1 MHFSIAGFKGYTKMN
16 DESLDDELDL
26 GTEKAPVPWKKIL
39 IIGFGVLLLIGVAV
53 GTTYFL
59 LAPSDEDKSQETT
72 QGDEEEKTD
81 VQEEE
86 KGPALYQDFKPVFV
100 VNLSPDG
107 KGRSKMLQ
115 IGIQALT
122 RSEDLIEFLKHNDP
136 MIRHHFL
143 KLFGSRTA
151 SDLATREG
159 KEKLQADVLK
169 ELQRIIDE
177 QGGTGTV
184 EAVFFTSFVMQ

>member
-1 MHFSIAGFKGYTKMN
+1 MN
-16 DESLDDELDL
+16 DEPLDDELDL
-26 GTEKAPVPWKKIL
+26 GAEKAPAPWKKIL
-39 IIGFGVLLLIGVAV
+39 VIALGVLLLIGVGV
-53 GTTYFL
+53 GITYFL
-59 LAPSDEDKSQETT
+59 LAPSDEDTGQEAA
-72 QGDEEEKTD
+72 QGGEEDKAEER
-81 VQEEE
+81 EEE
-86 KGPALYQDFKPVFV
+86 KGPAIYRDFEPVFV

-107 KGRSKMLQ
+107 KSRAKMLQ
-115 IGIQALT
+115 IGVQALT

-151 SDLATREG
+151 SDLASREG

-169 ELQRIIDE
+169 ELQRIVDE

>member
-1 MHFSIAGFKGYTKMN
+1 MN

-26 GTEKAPVPWKKIL
+26 GAEKAPTPWKKIL
-39 IIGFGVLLLIGVAV
+39 IIGFGVLLLIGIGV
-53 GTTYFL
+53 GATYFL
-59 LAPSDEDKSQETT
+59 LAPSDEDKSQEAT
-72 QGDEEEKTD
+72 QGEEEEKTE

-122 RSEDLIEFLKHNDP
+122 HSEDLIEFLKHNDP

-151 SDLATREG
+151 SGLATREG

>member
-1 MHFSIAGFKGYTKMN
+1 MIVAFSNVKLKGYTKMN

-26 GTEKAPVPWKKIL
+26 GTEKAPAPWKKIL
-39 IIGFGVLLLIGVAV
+39 VIALGMLLLVGVGV
-53 GTTYFL
+53 GITYFL
-59 LAPSDEDKSQETT
+59 LAPSDEDTSQEVA
-72 QGDEEEKTD
+72 QGGETGEK
-81 VQEEE
+81 EEE
-86 KGPALYQDFKPVFV
+86 KGPAIYWDFEPVFV

-107 KGRSKMLQ
+107 KSRAKMLQ
-115 IGIQALT
+115 IGVQALT

-151 SDLATREG
+151 SGLASRKG
-159 KEKLQADVLK
+159 KEKLQEDVLK
-169 ELQRIIDE
+169 ELQRIVDE

>member
-1 MHFSIAGFKGYTKMN
+1 MN

-26 GTEKAPVPWKKIL
+26 GTEKAPAPWKKIL
-39 IIGFGVLLLIGVAV
+39 VIALGMLLLVGVGV
-53 GTTYFL
+53 GITYFL
-59 LAPSDEDKSQETT
+59 LAPSDEDTSQEAA
-72 QGDEEEKTD
+72 QGGETEEK
-81 VQEEE
+81 EEE
-86 KGPALYQDFKPVFV
+86 KGPAIYWDFEPVFV

-107 KGRSKMLQ
+107 KSRAKMLQ
-115 IGIQALT
+115 IGVQALT

-151 SDLATREG
+151 SGLASRKG
-159 KEKLQADVLK
+159 KEKLQEDVLK
-169 ELQRIIDE
+169 ELQRIVDE